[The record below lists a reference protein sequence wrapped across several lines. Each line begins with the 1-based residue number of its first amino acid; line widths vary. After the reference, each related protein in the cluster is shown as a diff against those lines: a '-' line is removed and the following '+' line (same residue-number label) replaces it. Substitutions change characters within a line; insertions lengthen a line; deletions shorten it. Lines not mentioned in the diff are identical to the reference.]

1 MYPFFRPY
9 LPGAVKI
16 YHTVDLM
23 TAFHS
28 SAPPSACPGR
38 EELGLFLD
46 LIKIFPGI
54 RWLLRFSFT
63 FIVLNDTLS
72 DIITFDVSLSH
83 ALPRFAILP

>member
-1 MYPFFRPY
+1 MFPFFRPY

-54 RWLLRFSFT
+54 RWPFRLSFT
-63 FIVLNDTLS
+63 FIL
-72 DIITFDVSLSH
+72 
-83 ALPRFAILP
+83 

>member
-1 MYPFFRPY
+1 MISTLTFFNSTLFAIFLTDTYKTNTLNKKYQNANFLYCLYPLFRPY

-54 RWLLRFSFT
+54 
-63 FIVLNDTLS
+63 
-72 DIITFDVSLSH
+72 
-83 ALPRFAILP
+83 